1 MKAMENVMTTEAR
14 TGSSTTYKFEY
25 GLPGFEHLSEFEF
38 KNLDE
43 FPPFKL
49 FQSVEVPDISMIVL
63 DGSLLNVYEHVTF
76 PKHEMN
82 ILEMKNR
89 EYLRIFVILRLDD
102 ETKRFVA
109 NTKAPIILNTYTGFG
124 KQIILDNPKLSEDYK
139 LDNL

>member
-1 MKAMENVMTTEAR
+1 MENVMTTETR

-25 GLPGFEHLSEFEF
+25 GLPGFENLSEFEF
-38 KNLDE
+38 RNLDE

-49 FQSVEVPDISMIVL
+49 LQSTDMPDISMIVL
-63 DGSLLNVYEHVTF
+63 DGSLLNVFENVSF

-82 ILEMKNR
+82 ILGLENR
-89 EYLRIFVILRLDD
+89 EYLRIFVILRIEE
-102 ETKRFVA
+102 ETKHFVA

-124 KQIILDNPKLSEDYK
+124 KQIILDSPGLSEDYK